1 MRNNSLSITSILI
14 VCMCLLS
21 ACGSESKPYVNIY
34 GQIITKVDTR
44 DNRIHIKGIIPSSLA
59 MGKGYE
65 WRIEDNIM
73 YIKVILIS
81 YKYGNFKEID
91 FEQDL
96 PNNIEKVFIE
106 DAKNNI
112 LIWEKSQGY
121 HVFDIQDKWEEE
133 LKKLELIKSIS

>member
-1 MRNNSLSITSILI
+1 MRNNSLLITSILI

-21 ACGSESKPYVNIY
+21 ACGSESNPYVNIY

-91 FEQDL
+91 FKQDL
-96 PNNIEKVFIE
+96 SNNIEKVFIE

-133 LKKLELIKSIS
+133 LKKLELIKSIG

>member
-1 MRNNSLSITSILI
+1 MRNNSLLITSILI
-14 VCMCLLS
+14 VCMCLLG
-21 ACGSESKPYVNIY
+21 ACGSESKPYVSIY

-91 FEQDL
+91 FKQDL
-96 PNNIEKVFIE
+96 SNNIEKVFIE

-133 LKKLELIKSIS
+133 LKKLELIKSIG

>member
-1 MRNNSLSITSILI
+1 
-14 VCMCLLS
+14 
-21 ACGSESKPYVNIY
+21 
-34 GQIITKVDTR
+34 
-44 DNRIHIKGIIPSSLA
+44 

-91 FEQDL
+91 FKQDL
-96 PNNIEKVFIE
+96 SNNIEKVFIE

-133 LKKLELIKSIS
+133 LKKLELIKSIG

>member
-1 MRNNSLSITSILI
+1 MRNNSLLITSILI

-91 FEQDL
+91 FKQDL
-96 PNNIEKVFIE
+96 SNNIEKVFIE

-133 LKKLELIKSIS
+133 LKKLELIKSIG